1 MRYVSTRGGAEPQ
14 GFFDVLL
21 GGLAPDGGLYLPE
34 RWPQLPPLDR
44 LRGRPYAE
52 VAAEVM
58 WPFVAGEFE
67 RAEFDALV
75 ADTYAVFDHP
85 DVCPVRNL
93 GDGLYLTEL
102 FWGPTLAFKDVALQL
117 VGRLFDVALRRRGE
131 RLTVLGA
138 TSGDTGSAAMEGCRH
153 SDAVEVFILFPDGR
167 VSEVQRRQ
175 MTTLADPSL
184 HAVAVE
190 GDFDDCQRL
199 VKAAF
204 ADEAFRTEVNL
215 GAVNSINWARV
226 MAQIVYYVTSHL
238 AVSPDGA
245 PVSFAVPTGNF
256 GDVFAGWAAQ
266 AMGLPVGRLIVA
278 SNRNDILVRF
288 LDRGAMVAADVVA
301 TSSPSMDI
309 GVSSNF
315 ERLLFEATSRD
326 GGACAATMAAF
337 AADGEYRV
345 LPEVHGTIT
354 DYFDGVRVSEDEVDE
369 EMAAWHRRGLLVD
382 PHSAIG
388 LRAAEARRVPGV
400 PIVALATAHPAKF
413 PDAVEAAT
421 GVRPELP
428 EALADLL
435 ERPEHAYAVAA
446 DLADVQNLMRAHAD
460 DGR

>member
-44 LRGRPYAE
+44 LRARPYAE

-256 GDVFAGWAAQ
+256 GNVFAGWAAQ

-421 GVRPELP
+421 GVRPGLP

>member
-44 LRGRPYAE
+44 LRARPYAE

-102 FWGPTLAFKDVALQL
+102 FWGPTMAFKDVALQL

-256 GDVFAGWAAQ
+256 GNVFAGWAAQ

-288 LDRGAMVAADVVA
+288 LDQGAMVAADVVA

-421 GVRPELP
+421 GVRPGLP

>member
-44 LRGRPYAE
+44 LRARPYAE

-256 GDVFAGWAAQ
+256 GNVFAGWAAQ

-288 LDRGAMVAADVVA
+288 LDQGAMVAADVVA

-369 EMAAWHRRGLLVD
+369 EMAAWHRRGLMVE

>member
-117 VGRLFDVALRRRGE
+117 VGRLFDVALRGRGE
-131 RLTVLGA
+131 RLAVLGA

-256 GDVFAGWAAQ
+256 GNVFAGWAAQ

-421 GVRPELP
+421 GVRPQLP
-428 EALADLL
+428 ERLADLL
-435 ERPEHAYAVAA
+435 DRPERFDSVGAGLAQVQDLMRRHAA
-446 DLADVQNLMRAHAD
+446 D
-460 DGR
+460 GR

>member
-1 MRYVSTRGGAEPQ
+1 MRYVSTRGGGEPL

-34 RWPQLPPLDR
+34 TWPQLPPLDD

-58 WPFVAGEFE
+58 WPFVSAEFE
-67 RAEFDALV
+67 RDDFDRLV
-75 ADTYAVFDHP
+75 ADTYGVFDHP

-93 GDGLYLTEL
+93 GDGLHLTEL

-153 SDAVEVFILFPDGR
+153 TDLVEVFILFPEGR

-175 MTTLADPSL
+175 MTTLDSPTL
-184 HAVAVE
+184 HPVAVE

-204 ADEAFRTEVNL
+204 ADEAFRAEVNL

-238 AVSPDGA
+238 AVSPDGT

-256 GDVFAGWAAQ
+256 GNVFAGWVAG
-266 AMGLPVGRLIVA
+266 AMGLPIDRLVIA

-288 LDRGAMVAADVVA
+288 LDAGAMEAAEVVA
-301 TSSPSMDI
+301 TTSPSMDI

-315 ERLLFEATSRD
+315 ERLLFEATGRN
-326 GGACAATMAAF
+326 GALCAEMMSAF
-337 AADGEYRV
+337 ADRGSYRV
-345 LPEVHGTIT
+345 SPEVHRGIT
-354 DYFDGVRVSEDEVDE
+354 DRFDGVRVGEDEVATTI
-369 EMAAWHRRGLLVD
+369 AAWHDRGVDVD

-388 LRAAEARRVPGV
+388 LFAAERCRRPDVPM
-400 PIVALATAHPAKF
+400 VALATADPAKF

-421 GVRPELP
+421 GERPQLP
-428 EALADLL
+428 ARLSDLL
-435 ERPEHAYAVAA
+435 DRTERADAVGAE
-446 DLADVQNLMRAHAD
+446 LGQVQDLMRRRATH
-460 DGR
+460 GR

>member
-44 LRGRPYAE
+44 LSGRPYAE

-256 GDVFAGWAAQ
+256 GNVFAGWAAQ

-288 LDRGAMVAADVVA
+288 LDQGAMVAADVVA

>member
-256 GDVFAGWAAQ
+256 GNVFAGWAAQ

-369 EMAAWHRRGLLVD
+369 EMAAWHRRGLMVE

-388 LRAAEARRVPGV
+388 LRAAEARRVSGV
-400 PIVALATAHPAKF
+400 SIVALATAHPAKF

>member
-44 LRGRPYAE
+44 LRARPYAE

-117 VGRLFDVALRRRGE
+117 VGRLFDVALRGRGE
-131 RLTVLGA
+131 RLAVLGA

-256 GDVFAGWAAQ
+256 GNVFAGWAAQ

-288 LDRGAMVAADVVA
+288 LDQGAMVAADVVA

>member
-44 LRGRPYAE
+44 LRARPYAE

-256 GDVFAGWAAQ
+256 GNVFAGWAAQ

-288 LDRGAMVAADVVA
+288 LDQGAMVAADVVA

-421 GVRPELP
+421 GVRPGLP

>member
-256 GDVFAGWAAQ
+256 GNVFAGWAAQ

-369 EMAAWHRRGLLVD
+369 EIAARHRRGLLVD

>member
-44 LRGRPYAE
+44 LRARPYAE

-93 GDGLYLTEL
+93 GDDLYLTEL

-256 GDVFAGWAAQ
+256 GNVFAGWAAQ

-288 LDRGAMVAADVVA
+288 LDQGAMVAADVVA

>member
-256 GDVFAGWAAQ
+256 GNVFAGWAAQ

-369 EMAAWHRRGLLVD
+369 EMAAWHRRGLMVE

-388 LRAAEARRVPGV
+388 LRAAAARRVPGV

>member
-256 GDVFAGWAAQ
+256 GNVFAGWAAQ

-288 LDRGAMVAADVVA
+288 LDQGAMVAADVVA

-421 GVRPELP
+421 GVRPGLP

>member
-44 LRGRPYAE
+44 LRARPYAE

-256 GDVFAGWAAQ
+256 GNVFAGWAAQ

>member
-1 MRYVSTRGGAEPQ
+1 MEYVSTRGGGEPQ

-34 RWPQLPPLDR
+34 RWPQLPALDQ

-67 RAEFDALV
+67 RPEFDALV
-75 ADTYAVFDHP
+75 AETYGVFDHP
-85 DVCPVRNL
+85 EVCPVRDL
-93 GDGLYLTEL
+93 GDGLHLTEL

-153 SDAVEVFILFPDGR
+153 TDAVRVFILFPDGR
-167 VSEVQRRQ
+167 VSDVQRRQ
-175 MTTLADPSL
+175 MTTLNDPSL
-184 HAVAVE
+184 HAVAVA

-204 ADEAFRTEVNL
+204 ADEAFRSEVNL

-238 AVSPDGA
+238 AVSPDGS

-256 GDVFAGWAAQ
+256 GNVFAGWAAQ
-266 AMGLPVGRLIVA
+266 AMGLPIDRLVVA
-278 SNRNDILVRF
+278 SNSNDILVRF
-288 LDRGAMVAADVVA
+288 LDEGAMVSADVVA
-301 TSSPSMDI
+301 TTSPSMDI

-315 ERLLFEATSRD
+315 ERLLFEATDRD
-326 GGACAATMAAF
+326 GAACAATMAAF

-345 LPEVHGTIT
+345 IPEVHGSIT
-354 DYFDGVRVSEDEVDE
+354 DRFDGVRVGEDEVSDT
-369 EMAAWHRRGLLVD
+369 MDTWQRRGLLID

-400 PIVALATAHPAKF
+400 PMIALATAHPAKF

-421 GVRPELP
+421 GVRPGLP
-428 EALADLL
+428 AALADLL
-435 ERPEHAYAVAA
+435 ERPEHADEVEA
-446 DLADVQNLMRAHAD
+446 DLADVQELMRTL
-460 DGR
+460 GS

>member
-1 MRYVSTRGGAEPQ
+1 
-14 GFFDVLL
+14 
-21 GGLAPDGGLYLPE
+21 
-34 RWPQLPPLDR
+34 
-44 LRGRPYAE
+44 

-256 GDVFAGWAAQ
+256 GNVFAGWAAQ

-288 LDRGAMVAADVVA
+288 LDQGAMVAADVVA

>member
-256 GDVFAGWAAQ
+256 GNVFAGWAAQ

-288 LDRGAMVAADVVA
+288 LDQGAMVAADVVA
-301 TSSPSMDI
+301 TSSPSMGI

-315 ERLLFEATSRD
+315 VRLLFEATSRD

-369 EMAAWHRRGLLVD
+369 EMAAWHRRGLMVE